1 MFSYKKGSETF
12 HKIHKKISVIATLSS
27 KIADLSLQR
36 CYKFAINSPINLLH
50 IFRTH
55 FLNPIQDGRSKKTS
69 PPYQLFPVISTNA
82 EISPQNLLTFS
93 FNTLATLVRSSV
105 EEKGSETFHKI
116 HKKISVIASLS
127 SKIADLSL
135 QRC

>member
-1 MFSYKKGSETF
+1 MDGAKRPPPPTSFS
-12 HKIHKKISVIATLSS
+12 
-27 KIADLSLQR
+27 
-36 CYKFAINSPINLLH
+36 
-50 IFRTH
+50 
-55 FLNPIQDGRSKKTS
+55 
-69 PPYQLFPVISTNA
+69 PVISTNA